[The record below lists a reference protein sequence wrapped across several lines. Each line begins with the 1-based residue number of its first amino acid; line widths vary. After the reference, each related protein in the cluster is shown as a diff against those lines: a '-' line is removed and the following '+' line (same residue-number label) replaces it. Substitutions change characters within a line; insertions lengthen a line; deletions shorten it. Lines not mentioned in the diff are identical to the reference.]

1 VIFLLTEF
9 VAKGYNPRLM
19 NSYAIIQTGG
29 KQYRVAEGETLKVE
43 KLEAKAGE
51 EVKIDDVIFA
61 KTEQKSFTGR
71 PKISGASVTAEV
83 IRQFRAPKILVY
95 KERQKKVYKKTQG
108 HRQWLTE
115 LRIKSISLP

>member
-1 VIFLLTEF
+1 M
-9 VAKGYNPRLM
+9 NP
-19 NSYAIIQTGG
+19 YAIVQTGG
-29 KQYRVAEGETLKVE
+29 KQYRVAEGDVLKVQ

-51 EVKIDDVIFA
+51 EIKLEEVLFA
-61 KTEQKSFTGR
+61 KADSKSLMGR

-83 IRQFRAPKILVY
+83 VRQLRAPKIIVY

-115 LRIKSISLP
+115 LRIKSISLPKI

>member
-1 VIFLLTEF
+1 
-9 VAKGYNPRLM
+9 M
-19 NSYAIIQTGG
+19 NSYAIVVTGG

-43 KLEAKAGE
+43 KLEAKAGDE
-51 EVKIDDVIFA
+51 IKLDQVLFARADD
-61 KTEQKSFTGR
+61 KSITGR

-83 IRQFRAPKILVY
+83 VRQFRAPKILVY

-115 LRIKSISLP
+115 LRIKQISLPK